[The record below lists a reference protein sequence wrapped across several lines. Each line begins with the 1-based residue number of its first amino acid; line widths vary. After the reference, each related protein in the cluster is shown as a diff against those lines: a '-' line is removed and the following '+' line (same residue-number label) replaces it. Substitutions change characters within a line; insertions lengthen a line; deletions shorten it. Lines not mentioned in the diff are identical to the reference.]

1 MVVKITNK
9 FINFYFKSHSGY
21 GTSIDRDRVYDY
33 CFILGRTIS
42 PMIDIW
48 KLNDS
53 IHKFVKKHRNDSNDE
68 LYKSLTNLIINNYKK
83 QNRGIIDKTL
93 NNIIRDYVT
102 SDFHYMYRILYECGV
117 LYGDYKY

>member
-1 MVVKITNK
+1 
-9 FINFYFKSHSGY
+9 
-21 GTSIDRDRVYDY
+21 
-33 CFILGRTIS
+33 
-42 PMIDIW
+42 MIDIW